1 MKQEFWAYGPKGRF
15 GLLLWRYTL
24 MHNIQPFENWQHL
37 YNPANDPQS
46 PFFGRTY
53 HETLCT
59 HTVYNYYIHP
69 QWDDFGSPTL
79 YMKLL
84 YADYRLGFCIIE
96 LMGEWNDCLNND
108 IMFLKRDVV
117 DVLLQNHIRHFI
129 LIGENVLNFHAD
141 TDDYY
146 QEWFEDVEDGFIF
159 CINFRAHVVQEFKSS
174 RLDNYLVFGGRFNE
188 LPWRRQRPQELFG
201 TLALMMTRRLN
212 P

>member
-1 MKQEFWAYGPKGRF
+1 
-15 GLLLWRYTL
+15 
-24 MHNIQPFENWQHL
+24 MHHLQPFENWQHL
-37 YNPANDPQS
+37 YVSATDPRS
-46 PFFGRTY
+46 PFYGRTY

-84 YADYRLGFCIIE
+84 YADYSLGFCIIE

-146 QEWFEDVEDGFIF
+146 QEWFEDVEDGFVF
-159 CINFRAHVVQEFKSS
+159 CINFREHVVQEFKSS

-188 LPWRRQRPQELFG
+188 VSWRKQRPQDLFDV
-201 TLALMMTRRLN
+201 LAKMITRRLIS
-212 P
+212 